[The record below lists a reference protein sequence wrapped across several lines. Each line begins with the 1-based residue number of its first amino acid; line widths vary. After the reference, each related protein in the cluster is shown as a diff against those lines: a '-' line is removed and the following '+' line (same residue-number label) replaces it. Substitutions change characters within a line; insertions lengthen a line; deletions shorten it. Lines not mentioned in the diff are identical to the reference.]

1 MTRGRK
7 EVYSIYTMSHCFLSK
22 IKNIEANYLIKFFD
36 KFFNP
41 CLMRIVLTQL
51 LADLSFLS
59 LPVI

>member
-1 MTRGRK
+1 
-7 EVYSIYTMSHCFLSK
+7 MSHGFLSQR
-22 IKNIEANYLIKFFD
+22 KNIEANYLTKLFD